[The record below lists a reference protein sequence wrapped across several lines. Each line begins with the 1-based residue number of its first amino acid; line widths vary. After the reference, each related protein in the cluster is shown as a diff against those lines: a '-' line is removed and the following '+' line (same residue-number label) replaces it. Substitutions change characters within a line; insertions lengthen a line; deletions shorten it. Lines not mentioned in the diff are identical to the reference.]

1 MSSLWQIL
9 TTPGIQVEASPLPA
23 AYLAF
28 VGMALGF
35 AGMGLATSA
44 LLRRR
49 RKSGVASIG
58 SQTAYEGGEEPIG
71 TPWVAFHARY
81 YAIALVFLLFEVEI
95 AFMFPYAL
103 AFAGTS
109 PTLALVEGFLFVGVL
124 ALGLAY
130 AWMAGLLDWPSGK
143 KEVEGKG
150 WQGPVPE
157 GAYKDVYK
165 RAL

>member
-1 MSSLWQIL
+1 MSPLWQTL
-9 TTPGIQVEASPLPA
+9 TAPGIQVEAAPIPA

-28 VGMALGF
+28 VAVALGF

-49 RKSGVASIG
+49 RKAGAASVG
-58 SQTAYEGGEEPIG
+58 STTAYEGGEEPIG

-109 PTLALVEGFLFVGVL
+109 PMLALAEGFLFVGVL
-124 ALGLAY
+124 GLGLAF
-130 AWMAGLLDWPSGK
+130 AWRAGLLDWPSGK
-143 KEVEGKG
+143 KVGENEG

-157 GAYKDVYK
+157 GAYQDIYK
-165 RAL
+165 KAL